1 MPSEVSQ
8 IFPRHPPGSCWL
20 LLEVFAAVWW
30 QEGFGGLAVPGA
42 DSWAGRLAMGSGAF
56 QPEVTASGTALTD
69 SLGLNG
75 LIRAEQSH

>member
-1 MPSEVSQ
+1 M
-8 IFPRHPPGSCWL
+8 
-20 LLEVFAAVWW
+20 WW